1 MTDNIG
7 DSNLD
12 RLKCPYSMTIQP
24 NSQMTTNRYSM
35 IDAFT
40 AEEFSVLYDLVMFHD
55 EYPEWMDEAVYDKVL
70 EKVSDVMTEFN
81 QGVA

>member
-1 MTDNIG
+1 MNTTPSS
-7 DSNLD
+7 SN
-12 RLKCPYSMTIQP
+12 
-24 NSQMTTNRYSM
+24 QMTTNRYSM

-55 EYPEWMDEAVYDKVL
+55 ECPEFMDETVYDKVL

-81 QGVA
+81 NSNKTK

>member
-1 MTDNIG
+1 
-7 DSNLD
+7 
-12 RLKCPYSMTIQP
+12 
-24 NSQMTTNRYSM
+24 M

-55 EYPEWMDEAVYDKVL
+55 ADECPEWMDAAVRDKVF

-81 QGVA
+81 QGVAK

>member
-1 MTDNIG
+1 
-7 DSNLD
+7 
-12 RLKCPYSMTIQP
+12 MTI
-24 NSQMTTNRYSM
+24 NGSFTNRYSM

-55 EYPEWMDEAVYDKVL
+55 ECPECMDETVYDKVL

-81 QGVA
+81 KGGVAK